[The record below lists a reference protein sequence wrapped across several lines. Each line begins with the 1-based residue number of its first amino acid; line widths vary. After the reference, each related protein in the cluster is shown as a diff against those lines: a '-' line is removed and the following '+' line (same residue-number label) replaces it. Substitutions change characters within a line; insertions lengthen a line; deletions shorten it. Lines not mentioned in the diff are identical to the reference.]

1 MTKDA
6 SESESL
12 QPILLLPVLKLVAV
26 NSMQEALIAQMSDA
40 MLWPTYISR
49 LNELNEEILMT
60 GWLNAS
66 EMLVRANFM
75 LLLIG
80 GTIMDGWQSS
90 LWKTS

>member
-1 MTKDA
+1 MTRDVL
-6 SESESL
+6 ENENL
-12 QPILLLPVLKLVAV
+12 QPILLLPVLKLIAV
-26 NSMQEALIAQMSDA
+26 NNMQEAMIAQMSDA

-66 EMLVRANFM
+66 EMLVRASYT

-90 LWKTS
+90 LWKT